1 MILFTTAYGVLP
13 LFEEV
18 VLKEKGFPN
27 SLWQKIQNS
36 HLTKMLTILGAT
48 EKAEEPLLI

>member
-1 MILFTTAYGVLP
+1 MVSYHCLRKF
-13 LFEEV
+13 